1 MINESMNEFEESGF
15 EAPQG
20 HDVQFVV
27 DVDGFEGPLDLLL
40 ELARKQKVDIAKISI
55 LALAEQYL
63 VFVDRVRRAHLDLA
77 AEYLVMAAYLAYLK
91 SHLLLPRDKDDET
104 ELDAQMQAEVLAW
117 RLARKQAMLD
127 ASDCLM
133 RLTRLGVDVLPCGR
147 PEGIR
152 LVRAPIWRDTLNELV
167 LSYASQKARQGA
179 GRAYRVAR
187 APIMTVDDAFKILSK
202 KLQISVSWE
211 TLEKWLPNVPASSR
225 RSALASS
232 FSAMLIM
239 AKDGLIELR
248 QDHPFDKIYLRPR
261 KADEK
266 DSSLQQK
273 IGHAA

>member
-1 MINESMNEFEESGF
+1 MANEAENFDF
-15 EAPQG
+15 DTPQ
-20 HDVQFVV
+20 DASAQFVV

-40 ELARKQKVDIAKISI
+40 ELSRKQKVDITKISI

-63 VFVDRVRRAHLDLA
+63 AFVERVRRAHLDLA

-91 SHLLLPRDKDDET
+91 SYLLLPKDEEEEG
-104 ELDAQMQAEVLAW
+104 ELDAQTQAEILAW

-127 ASDCLM
+127 ASGDLM
-133 RLTRLGVDVLPCGR
+133 ARPRLGVDVLSCGR

-152 LVRAPIWRDTLNELV
+152 LVRAPVWQDDLNGLV
-167 LSYASQKARQGA
+167 LAYASQKARRGA
-179 GRAYRVAR
+179 GKAYRVTR
-187 APIMTVDDAFKILSK
+187 APVMTVEDAFKILSK
-202 KLQISVSWE
+202 KLQLSVSWE
-211 TLEKWLPNVPASSR
+211 RLEAWLPDILAASR

-248 QDHPFDKIYLRPR
+248 QDHPFDTIYLRSR
-261 KADEK
+261 K
-266 DSSLQQK
+266 SLSQKMNQK

>member
-1 MINESMNEFEESGF
+1 MMEFEANEFENSENLPDNSG
-15 EAPQG
+15 G
-20 HDVQFVV
+20 QFVV
-27 DVDGFEGPLDLLL
+27 DIDGFEGPLDLLL
-40 ELARKQKVDIAKISI
+40 DLARRQKVDITKISI

-63 VFVDRVRRAHLDLA
+63 AFVDRVRRAHLDLA

-91 SHLLLPRDKDDET
+91 SHLLLPKDEDDDEDI
-104 ELDAQMQAEVLAW
+104 DAQTQAEILAW

-127 ASDCLM
+127 GGSNLM

-167 LSYASQKARQGA
+167 LAYASEKARQGA
-179 GRAYRVAR
+179 GKAYRVSR
-187 APIMTVDDAFKILSK
+187 APVMTVDDAFKILSK
-202 KLQISVSWE
+202 RLHISVSWE
-211 TLEKWLPNVPASSR
+211 TLQEWLPEAPTSSR

-239 AKDGLIELR
+239 AKDGLIEMR

-261 KADEK
+261 KAAA
-266 DSSLQQK
+266 QK

>member
-1 MINESMNEFEESGF
+1 MMEFEANEFENSENLPDNSG
-15 EAPQG
+15 G
-20 HDVQFVV
+20 QFVV
-27 DVDGFEGPLDLLL
+27 DIDGFEGPLDLLL
-40 ELARKQKVDIAKISI
+40 DLARRQKVDITKISI

-63 VFVDRVRRAHLDLA
+63 AFVDRVRRAHLDLA

-91 SHLLLPRDKDDET
+91 SHLLLPKDEDDDEDI
-104 ELDAQMQAEVLAW
+104 DAQTQAEILAW

-127 ASDCLM
+127 GGSNLM

-167 LSYASQKARQGA
+167 LAYASEKARQGA
-179 GRAYRVAR
+179 GKAYRVSR
-187 APIMTVDDAFKILSK
+187 APVMTVDDAFKILSK
-202 KLQISVSWE
+202 RLHISVSWE
-211 TLEKWLPNVPASSR
+211 TLQEWLPEAPTSSR

-239 AKDGLIELR
+239 AKDGLIEMR
-248 QDHPFDKIYLRPR
+248 QDHPFDKIYLRRR
-261 KADEK
+261 KAAA
-266 DSSLQQK
+266 QK